1 MGLALLHFVSLLA
14 LIMSV
19 SSGETSKGQ
28 PAYNG
33 LMYAN
38 FKTHSKSY
46 LNITSVATELVQDKT
61 DCAFACV
68 ATESCFSFN
77 LARNKTSI
85 KLCELLPS
93 DKYINSDKFV
103 TSQFYDHFSIPSPC
117 SSGPCRN
124 KGTCVPVYQTNSFTC
139 LCAKGYTGGNCE
151 IGGNDDIDAD
161 SCSCSSGLDGKQ
173 SCKTGYRLVFQTRS
187 TDNYAMKQPAIG
199 SDLSEL
205 SMCFFMKIVP
215 DGQEHSV
222 ISYSKETANDLYIS
236 FPPQSTTVF
245 IGNTKMSIDMV
256 ANSTWHH
263 FCFTWENTNGVYK
276 SYKDGKLEA
285 QGDDFRKGYI
295 LRSGGTVVL
304 GQDQDSIGGG
314 FNTNDA
320 FVGEMTEVNMWGSV
334 LSESDIAAQYENCSI
349 PHGSVLAWPIFKDV
363 MHGQVQVV
371 EP

>member
-1 MGLALLHFVSLLA
+1 MSSANVLPSAPAYGDREETQLYPSLPTNAENFRLTEISKIEKEISAEAEHYRLVLKKYKKVRKVIHYSVVCLGTVTAAL
-14 LIMSV
+14 
-19 SSGETSKGQ
+19 SSG
-28 PAYNG
+28 A
-33 LMYAN
+33 
-38 FKTHSKSY
+38 
-46 LNITSVATELVQDKT
+46 VAT
-61 DCAFACV
+61 
-68 ATESCFSFN
+68 S
-77 LARNKTSI
+77 LAGVGI
-85 KLCELLPS
+85 V
-93 DKYINSDKFV
+93 I
-103 TSQFYDHFSIPSPC
+103 
-117 SSGPCRN
+117 G
-124 KGTCVPVYQTNSFTC
+124 VPV
-139 LCAKGYTGGNCE
+139 AAVA
-151 IGGNDDIDAD
+151 GGNDDIDAD